1 MPEAASQKPPCPKD
15 SGGGNHRSAAEI
27 EADPKLQKEHD
38 AAMAAA
44 LSLSFDAAT
53 AAAARAAATAA
64 ALSEL
69 LEEEKAQLTAK
80 GGDAVAGMGGPR
92 RPAAQ
97 AGVGTATSFSLRRGL
112 GLLEDGLNAAA
123 LGAEAIESDV
133 PGKQFIDAAP
143 DGTDG
148 SCARSEDGTPSGFA
162 ELPSMGLISWRFN

>member
-1 MPEAASQKPPCPKD
+1 
-15 SGGGNHRSAAEI
+15 
-27 EADPKLQKEHD
+27 
-38 AAMAAA
+38 
-44 LSLSFDAAT
+44 
-53 AAAARAAATAA
+53 
-64 ALSEL
+64 
-69 LEEEKAQLTAK
+69 
-80 GGDAVAGMGGPR
+80 MGGPR

-97 AGVGTATSFSLRRGL
+97 AGVGTASSFSLRRGL

-123 LGAEAIESDV
+123 LGAEAIESDT